1 MAELPLSLVPITG
14 IIFVTLVDNMANF
27 NLPKPEFSTSWSFKS
42 QANES
47 IEVHKRL
54 FLLNDGVN
62 LGESLSRALS
72 LAITKI
78 VLASIFSL
86 EVGSVHEVI
95 SNKRRKLYC
104 YYFWIIIS
112 LDIIF
117 FSFHCCM
124 LRRLVY
130 LHQMK
135 LYVAIKT
142 MEEREKKKE
151 YDESISWMG
160 GRHIYLHR
168 LKR

>member
-1 MAELPLSLVPITG
+1 MAELPISLVPITG

-27 NLPKPEFSTSWSFKS
+27 NLPKLEFSTSGSFKS
-42 QANES
+42 QAKES
-47 IEVHKRL
+47 ID
-54 FLLNDGVN
+54 DGVN
-62 LGESLSRALS
+62 LGQITFKGLS
-72 LAITKI
+72 LAIPEI

-142 MEEREKKKE
+142 MEERKRKKE
-151 YDESISWMG
+151 YDESVSWMG